1 MNTMNIE
8 NGKLLLEARGIV
20 KTFPGVKALD
30 MVQLELHEGEV
41 VALVGENG
49 AGKSTFMNILLGSLK
64 RDSGELYLR
73 GEPYEPQNPAQALE
87 SGVSMIHQELTLI
100 PEMTVDE
107 NIWLGREKLYENH
120 GYLNL
125 KKRMQATR
133 DLLSEYGIDL
143 NPEVNV
149 EHLSVAQMQQVELA
163 RALSYDADVIIMDE
177 PTSSFTTKEIEQ
189 LYKIINILTERKK
202 GVIFITHKLDEIF
215 TACDTAVVL
224 RDGQYIG
231 KKATKDVTRDELIGM
246 MVGRT
251 ISNLYPEKRSI
262 VGDVILEVRNL
273 SRKGYFEDV
282 SFSVRAGEIL
292 GFCGLIGAGRS
303 EVMECIFGMEKKT
316 GGEIYINKKKVD
328 IHIPRDAIKHK
339 IAMVTEDRR
348 DKGLM
353 HMQSVKFN
361 MSISYLDRIMK
372 GCFVD
377 RRAETEDCAEAAES
391 VHVKMTGLSQGAGQL
406 SGGNQQKV
414 IIGRWLLTQPDVFI
428 LDEPTRGIDIGAKA
442 EIYKL
447 IMEMAQQGKAIIV
460 VSSELPELM
469 GICDRAIVMSRGK
482 VTGEVDRS
490 EFDEKRLMGYAFGNM

>member
-1 MNTMNIE
+1 ME
-8 NGKLLLEARGIV
+8 ERKKLLEVKGVV

-30 MVQLELHEGEV
+30 GVQLELHEGEV

-64 RDSGELYLR
+64 MDSGELYLKGR
-73 GEPYEPQNPAQALE
+73 PYQPHNPAQALE

-120 GYLNL
+120 GYLSL
-125 KKRMQATR
+125 KKRMKATR
-133 DLLSEYGIDL
+133 NLLNEYGLDL
-143 NPEVNV
+143 NPEMNV
-149 EHLSVAQMQQVELA
+149 EYLSVAQMQQVELA

-177 PTSSFTTKEIEQ
+177 PTSSFTTKEIQQ
-189 LYKIINILTERKK
+189 LYKIIKILTERKK

-215 TACDTAVVL
+215 TACDTVVVL

-231 KKATKDVTRDELIGM
+231 AKPTKDVNRDELIGM

-251 ISNLYPEKRSI
+251 VSNLYPKKKAEIK
-262 VGDVILEVRNL
+262 DVILEVKNL
-273 SRKGYFEDV
+273 SRKGYFEDI
-282 SFSVRAGEIL
+282 SFSVRAGEVL

-303 EVMECIFGMEKKT
+303 EVMECIFGMEKKNR
-316 GGEIYINKKKVD
+316 GEIYIHQKKVD
-328 IHIPRDAIKHK
+328 IRIPKDAIRHK

-361 MSISYLDRIMK
+361 MSISYLERIMK
-372 GCFVD
+372 GWFVD
-377 RRAETEDCAEAAES
+377 RKAELEDCIKMAES
-391 VHVKMTGLSQGAGQL
+391 VQVKMTGLSQGAGQL

-428 LDEPTRGIDIGAKA
+428 LDEPTRGIVIGAKA
-442 EIYKL
+442 EIYRL
-447 IMEMAQQGKAIIV
+447 IMEMAQQGKAIII
-460 VSSELPELM
+460 VSSEL
-469 GICDRAIVMSRGK
+469 I
-482 VTGEVDRS
+482 
-490 EFDEKRLMGYAFGNM
+490 F

>member
-1 MNTMNIE
+1 ME
-8 NGKLLLEARGIV
+8 ERKVLLEAKEVV

-30 MVQLELHEGEV
+30 RVQLKLHEGEV

-64 RDSGELYLR
+64 MDSGELYLK
-73 GEPYEPQNPAQALE
+73 GKPYQPHNPAQALE

-107 NIWLGREKLYENH
+107 NIWLGREKLYENC

-125 KKRMQATR
+125 KKRMKATR
-133 DLLSEYGIDL
+133 DLLNEYGIDL
-143 NPEVNV
+143 DPEKQV
-149 EHLSVAQMQQVELA
+149 EHLSVAQMQQVELV

-189 LYKIINILTERKK
+189 LYKIIKILTGRKK
-202 GVIFITHKLDEIF
+202 GIIFITHKLDEIF

-224 RDGQYIG
+224 RDGQYI
-231 KKATKDVTRDELIGM
+231 ATKSTEDVDRDKLIGL

-251 ISNLYPEKRSI
+251 VSNLYPKNEAKI
-262 VGDVILEVRNL
+262 QDVILEVKNL

-282 SFSVRAGEIL
+282 SFSVRAGEVL

-316 GGEIYINKKKVD
+316 AGEIYLHQKKVD
-328 IHIPRDAIKHK
+328 IRIPRDAIRHK

-361 MSISYLDRIMK
+361 MSISYLDQIVK

-377 RRAETEDCAEAAES
+377 QKTETKDCMETAES
-391 VHVKMTGLSQGAGQL
+391 VRIKMTGLSQGAGQL

-469 GICDRAIVMSRGK
+469 GICDRAIIMSRGK
-482 VTGEVDRS
+482 ITGEVDRAD
-490 EFDEKRLMGYAFGNM
+490 FDEKRMLRYAFGNI